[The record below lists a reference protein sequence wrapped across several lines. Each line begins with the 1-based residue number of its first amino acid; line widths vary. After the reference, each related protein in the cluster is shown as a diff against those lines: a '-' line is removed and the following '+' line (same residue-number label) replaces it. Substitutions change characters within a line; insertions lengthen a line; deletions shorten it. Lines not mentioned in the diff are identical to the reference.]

1 MKENDNQEPS
11 ENQQLTKIDSKSNK
25 KKLFIIGSII
35 IATIII
41 FIIGYMNNSML
52 KFEKLY
58 SSNQYEQAKKIFLSD
73 IAGNS
78 SKEEKIIEIL
88 NNDIDGILD
97 NFETNK
103 IDYDTA
109 ISRLNEIKSYNLV
122 NSESSNAQKHIKDL
136 HASELAYQKGEEY
149 LKEKDYIRAIPQ
161 FSNVIEDDENY
172 ETAQKEIK
180 DNLPA
185 FKSQSINIAE
195 DYLGKRDYDN
205 AVKTIDEA
213 LKYLAGDK
221 TLIQKKNDY
230 QEQKEERKKELLS
243 MTTHYYDDMSNT
255 TIIVPKGYS
264 TRYINVNWSI
274 NLEPRLIVSSSNKL
288 ELALLGINA
297 GFKRSDWIFFDT
309 ITFKVD
315 GTKFTWDT
323 DYSDKKTQV
332 VGGGQIAEWTVKSD
346 LVSHDLVGQM
356 TMIANSKSAKM
367 RFSGEGYIDHVVT
380 TSEKNNLKILL
391 ELYSYYLHP

>member
-11 ENQQLTKIDSKSNK
+11 ENQQLTKTDSKGNK
-25 KKLFIIGSII
+25 KKLFIIGFII

-41 FIIGYMNNSML
+41 FIVGYMNNSML
-52 KFEKLY
+52 RFEKLY

-78 SKEEKIIEIL
+78 SKEKKVSKIL
-88 NNDIDGILD
+88 NKDIDRILD
-97 NFETNK
+97 DFERNK
-103 IDYDTA
+103 IDYNTA
-109 ISRLNEIKSYNLV
+109 ISRLNEIQSYNIV
-122 NSESSNAQKHIKDL
+122 NNESSNAKKHIKNL
-136 HASELAYQKGEEY
+136 HDSELAYKKGEEY
-149 LKEKDYIRAIPQ
+149 LKEKNYIRAIPQ

-213 LKYLAGDK
+213 LKYLPGDK
-221 TLIQKKNDY
+221 TLLQKKNDY
-230 QEQKEERKKELLS
+230 QEQKKKRKKELLS
-243 MTTHYYDDMSNT
+243 MTTHYYDDMADST
-255 TIIVPKGYS
+255 TIVPKGYS
-264 TRYINVNWSI
+264 TRYINVSWSI
-274 NLEPRLIVSSSNKL
+274 NLEPRLEVSKSG
-288 ELALLGINA
+288 LALFVAYA
-297 GFKRSDWIFFDT
+297 GFNRSDWIFFDT
-309 ITFKVD
+309 ITFNVD

-332 VGGGQIAEWTVKSD
+332 LGGGEIAEWTIRDSLTNPD
-346 LVSHDLVGQM
+346 LIRQM

-380 TSEKNNLKILL
+380 TSEKNNIKILL
-391 ELYSYYLHP
+391 ELYSYYIHP